1 MKSVKTWKKLLSVV
15 LSSAIIVTTLAPGA
29 VASAAEN
36 PSVQQGAEVLDF
48 DGTSTDISSADQT
61 ENSSENAPAEQNTDD
76 AVTPDEESNTQDTTG
91 TAEDAGGSAAVKE
104 QQSESAPAEN
114 EAQTKAAADTNL
126 YQDGSICIYN
136 EQQLRAIGNGAQVYE
151 GDASADTFGTGAALT
166 KEDGSALT
174 YAADGTY
181 TLMNDI
187 PLTEGSA
194 WTLPEG
200 FAGAFNDAEVTEDAP
215 LYDAE
220 TDTIYVYHQYQLA
233 TINDPKALKTV
244 MSKDMIAKDF
254 GVGQIVYEDA
264 DQTVQLEYTDE
275 HNYVVS
281 EDFTEEMPELTAVQ
295 VQADTVYTDEQKGG
309 RDFVGQVY
317 KIIDGK
323 TYILIGN
330 EYQLRE
336 IGKGTQVTPMLYVKT
351 TADLP
356 RPQDDIE
363 YYIPYYPGD
372 ADYNLRSGDAIGKE
386 GISEQDFLYF
396 TDENAEENDGLMHIE
411 YDKEG
416 LVTGLLG
423 PLGGVLSDTLRALL
437 GPLIEIPVLGHWL
450 EAILGGKRTDDI
462 VIVDKEFNQQN
473 AGGFVSVANASDFY
487 KNLKYTSD
495 ANYIIF
501 RDIDLCSGNFSDDD
515 PEKKWDPLMFT
526 GNMIGAKADDTHSL
540 ETIVTDSLAGKV
552 DPAVQATISNI
563 DVEPDSIDIEKSSG
577 VGFFGTIT
585 NKSERIGI
593 VDKPVSVMNIKLQN
607 VSVKNNVQ
615 KITVRQGLISGIL
628 SFVEG
633 IGGLLLPGDL
643 SAALNNIL
651 NPDQNKD
658 DTVYATGAFAGRISG
673 DVTVQNCTVDTI
685 ETLSNIH
692 DMTGGFV
699 GNVEGVTEYGRLQQ
713 DLGTTIK
720 VLEHILNVI
729 PFLDL
734 GTLLNVLL
742 DGNIIEAAKLIP
754 TGYYNPQVIGCNVT
768 CTKLSI
774 SNEYNFNGGF
784 AGRQVGAIIKDSTVD
799 VDQLNIQA
807 ANMSGGFAGL
817 SANAEMVGLL
827 DKLGVDTVK
836 AINLNSYLLNCNV
849 TTASGTVTASE
860 KYAGGLSGSLNNS
873 FSVDSGINKS
883 AAPQQENGSFNVNA
897 QEYAGGIAGN
907 ASIAQSVSLGS
918 EFYHGEKDLVTLIS
932 KLTSDIISGNEDS
945 LLALTGVS
953 PSIIAG
959 NAINAELTVSAS
971 NAYAGGFIGNGDGVK
986 IIPLSSLADES
997 FIWKNHS
1004 DDLQFS
1010 VSENAQNIISDLA
1023 SVYAGEYAGG
1033 IAGRSTTASATG
1045 ILNKT
1050 LGLVNYLG
1058 FKVDSVT
1065 VRGKNDGFSVI
1076 TIFENK
1082 AGDYAGGAFGQAIGG
1097 DVVNVK
1103 LDNISSVTAKN
1114 YAGGF
1119 VGDAG
1124 TGSLVNGGGLNLL
1137 GLDLVKVTSLLKL
1150 AEGVQL
1156 NIIDSQVNG
1165 NDKNGFSVSAT
1176 GSNSDGAVEDFAA
1189 GGFIGESKSVIAE
1202 NCTVNNLKSVRADGK
1217 AGYAGGFTGTSESGG
1232 LADIAEDENG
1242 LKGIASL
1249 SDLLSAA
1256 DYLIPEYNNCHVT
1269 YVTNTA
1275 EDGSELPQ
1283 VQAAVA
1289 GGFVGEM
1296 TGGKVNVTKDEED
1309 KTAVT
1314 NIENVKGTY
1323 FAGGFAGLATSG
1335 GLAETGGLSLL
1346 GGTIKLGSVDSL
1358 ISVLE
1363 VYLPVINYAGVS
1375 AGEKGLVV
1383 SASEKMAAK
1392 SSKDE
1397 STNQEPNAD
1406 LISSN
1411 SGSAGGYVGY
1421 GCGVRIADSDVIGL
1435 RATDVAAPDPLR
1447 SEKGES
1453 YFGADS
1459 KYAVTAPRYAGGYAG
1474 KLDIGNAASLGSG
1487 LGVDILGIKV
1497 TLEGVTDVLA
1507 AVASKIENSDV
1518 SGQTGGFSVLV
1529 NEMEEGVYTGH
1540 AGGYVGMMSGAQIT
1554 SSNVDQFNYIIG
1566 GESAGGYAGTLE
1578 PGNVASVLGKADILN
1593 GLVSADNLL
1602 SALQTFVPFITNS
1615 TTAAVP
1621 CGGVVRAENGSAG
1634 GYAGH
1639 SLGGQIKGT
1648 DGQEAAIYRIRSVY
1662 GQDYAGGFTGLA
1674 EAASAA
1680 DTGNL
1685 EILGGIIKLDNP
1697 LSVARAVY
1705 AIEENTAVYGPLS
1718 HMNVDTW
1725 NGWVTNVG
1733 AKGPYRDVFAGKT
1746 FEGDD
1751 AQSQLDSFLADY
1763 AYGYEVV
1770 APGADEKDGGRE
1782 NGYAGG
1788 YVGKMTGAHITNG
1801 QAHDL
1806 MDVTAWNS
1814 AGGFV
1819 GVMTPG
1825 SLADLGKIEVAEI
1838 NITNGLSVLQ
1848 TFVSVIKQSG
1858 VTGYRSGASVEA
1870 TGYKEKEKAGY
1881 AGGFVGNMIG
1891 GEIWGETSS
1900 CTVTNVNTVTA
1911 KNAVGGFAGQI
1922 LPGSAASVDT
1932 SSSNALLDG
1941 LLNSII
1947 DTNGDLASVLNA
1959 TLSTVR
1965 NVQITTTNGKGIVVQ
1980 GAYIDDEGETAYAKS
1995 AGGFAGTIS
2004 GAIIGA
2010 KDKPDENSDAA
2021 ASGSETESSKNIS
2034 LRNLQAVNGGEYAGG
2049 FAGKAD
2055 TSAIAEVSGAGDTSV
2070 LDSLLNI
2077 GGLDVLDIL
2086 RPYIF
2091 SAEVCGTEDYG
2102 FEVKANTAEKLTDI
2116 NQEAGLYSGSAGG
2129 FIGGLLSG
2137 TVENS
2142 DVDQLRSVEGV
2153 NYSGGFVGHT
2163 GKSGLVDVDGIEALE
2178 NILAVGAGVA
2188 DVIGS
2193 DVNGCS
2199 VDGIADGFTVK
2210 SSGGESQIVG
2220 GFVGYADLGRM
2231 KSNTV
2236 NNLKQVSSK
2245 EIAGGFVGKT
2255 SYEYLVNLTGG
2266 GVTVDILSK
2275 LLDALLEEL
2284 LKVDKLANGQ
2294 VIKINLGIIKVNAL
2308 WNGEL
2313 LSVNLLGIPITAS
2326 LVEGSTQLKV
2336 TIGDSKITLGID
2348 PDDPTIDKDELE
2360 NELQVNLIKAN
2371 RTRIAESTVTGIDI
2385 GYDVFGGGA
2394 SNDQDGKGNKG
2405 YAGGFAGF
2413 NNEGL
2418 LENNKMIKADTIRG
2432 TEEKVGEFDGGVS
2445 LESVWTELDDIE
2457 INNTYQVYRLWDDG
2471 KLKLLCNTAGD
2482 VMAQAEK
2489 AVIGGTEYYLYSVN
2503 HMSADYLMNHDDW
2516 KDAYQTPEGSAAQ
2529 FPVKVYVSGAQADLM
2544 LGTPTEENISD
2555 PDKIGETAQ
2564 DPCAEKATLTIQKLW
2579 IDNNDRLG
2587 KRPEQVSVQIT
2598 RDGEDY
2604 EQPITM
2610 SSKPTDVDK
2619 NSWTWSGS
2627 VPIGVMNTDGT
2638 AYAKVYKYDVNET
2651 PVDGYTTIY
2660 NWSKDG
2666 YTLYIFNYLTSELV
2680 QGDSVVIDYGLP
2692 VQIDVLAN
2700 DRVTENDALRTLEGV
2715 AVRTGDTQPGTTANT
2730 ISSAMK
2736 TEAEGSHGTAALK
2749 EVSSNTDGDTS
2760 AGSSENA
2767 QKIIE
2772 YTPGTMQMNS
2782 IDKFTYGVKLN
2793 DQVVKN
2799 GQNYVYGSL
2808 DVIPATEIYYEDN
2821 FNEGVTIQYDDQPGT
2836 KAAAEGV
2843 ITLNAWTTVGTGTA
2857 DIQDTDR
2864 PGINTDKIIEDVYGN
2879 DSHYAGDKTYSGGS
2893 SHVIRVDKTT
2903 SSGLNGPK
2911 ATFTF
2916 TGTGFDFISKT
2927 AGDTGAIRVFVYKG
2941 DNPSADNRLEISTVQ
2956 TYYGYKYSEEGKWE
2970 LVDKEHLDDSA
2981 LYQIPVIKYEAP
2993 EYGTYTVE
3001 IRPFYSA
3008 TYDEHSK
3015 GYYDLYVDGLR
3026 IYNPAGTSAEV
3037 NENYSE
3043 IQDIYK
3049 QDGEVNPQFME
3060 LRDLLLNASGVMDT
3074 DKNGQGDEEK
3084 TGSDSLKNGI
3094 VYIDGKAGDVSLS
3107 EYKAYGPDNE
3117 VYLES
3122 NQAVAFYL
3130 VADEVPDSIELAA
3143 KLAKGKSA
3151 ELSFACAVE
3160 NEGTSPL
3167 TWDAYKTKTVTI
3179 ASAYDMHYSIS
3190 NQCWWEQTE
3199 DGKFKTKY
3207 PIIVYRKSAD
3217 GSADDVANGAADD
3230 AANDSNIISLT
3241 NLNWTGAAENSD
3253 GTDSPIEITAY
3264 TDANAARAAY
3274 SLMAVRA
3281 EQEER
3286 TVTVLYQDQD
3296 GNQLADPA
3304 VQTIADG
3311 ASYDM
3316 TELVN
3321 HQIDGYVQK
3330 EILGD
3335 PVQGTADADKVIT
3348 VVYEKEAPKL
3358 YTVTVSYVDRKGN
3371 ALSEAYVQ
3379 ENVAEGTAY
3388 DLTEQT
3394 GKEIKRYEIA
3404 EITGDAVKGTVNGD
3418 VNVTVIYEKEP
3429 GVINNIV
3436 NAVVD
3441 GINKVV
3447 GWVSDVISSIFP
3459 WW

>member
-1 MKSVKTWKKLLSVV
+1 M
-15 LSSAIIVTTLAPGA
+15 
-29 VASAAEN
+29 
-36 PSVQQGAEVLDF
+36 
-48 DGTSTDISSADQT
+48 
-61 ENSSENAPAEQNTDD
+61 
-76 AVTPDEESNTQDTTG
+76 
-91 TAEDAGGSAAVKE
+91 
-104 QQSESAPAEN
+104 
-114 EAQTKAAADTNL
+114 
-126 YQDGSICIYN
+126 
-136 EQQLRAIGNGAQVYE
+136 RAIGNGAQVYE

-187 PLTEGSA
+187 PLTKGSA

-200 FAGAFNDAEVTEDAP
+200 FAGAFKSDGGSSTTV
-215 LYDAE
+215 YDSE
-220 TDTIYVYHQYQLA
+220 TDTIYLYHQYQLEVIA
-233 TINDPKALKTV
+233 ASENPDVEPV
-244 MSKDMIAKDF
+244 MTEDYDAAHFGMGQMIWPD
-254 GVGQIVYEDA
+254 GEDHA
-264 DQTVQLEYTDE
+264 NLTYSMD

-281 EDFTEEMPELTAVQ
+281 KYFTEETPELIAAQAV
-295 VQADTVYTDEQKGG
+295 EGELSG
-309 RDFVGQVY
+309 REYVGQV
-317 KIIDGK
+317 IFNNTDAEGNVEQ
-323 TYILIGN
+323 YILIGN
-330 EYQLRE
+330 KQQLKA
-336 IGKGTQVTPMLYVKT
+336 IGKTDSKGNPIKVTEPVWKKT
-351 TADLP
+351 YTWKIVRYEETILGVPVPVYDHVEELP
-356 RPQDDIE
+356 NLI
-363 YYIPYYPGD
+363 YPGD
-372 ADYNLRSGDAIGKE
+372 ADISDGEVLYDTDDDAPVIGDGSFNEHLTRTQTMYRGSKLNVSGDSCEFDEAAEKNVNIGR
-386 GISEQDFLYF
+386 ID
-396 TDENAEENDGLMHIE
+396 D
-411 YDKEG
+411 
-416 LVTGLLG
+416 
-423 PLGGVLSDTLRALL
+423 SDPA
-437 GPLIEIPVLGHWL
+437 
-450 EAILGGKRTDDI
+450 
-462 VIVDKEFNQQN
+462 
-473 AGGFVSVANASDFY
+473 
-487 KNLKYTSD
+487 YTTW

-501 RDIDLCSGNFSDDD
+501 RDIDLSGEDW
-515 PEKKWDPLMFT
+515 KPLMFS
-526 GNMIGAKADDTHSL
+526 GNMEGRLNMQEDTKPTIRNITVVQDEALKVNENIG
-540 ETIVTDSLAGKV
+540 I
-552 DPAVQATISNI
+552 
-563 DVEPDSIDIEKSSG
+563 
-577 VGFFGTIT
+577 GFFGTIT
-585 NKSERIGI
+585 NKTSDDNIGLSGGKATVKNI
-593 VDKPVSVMNIKLQN
+593 ILDTVSVENQTKEVDKDESLITGLVSIVN
-607 VSVKNNVQ
+607 
-615 KITVRQGLISGIL
+615 GLLGVVGGLVDGIL
-628 SFVEG
+628 
-633 IGGLLLPGDL
+633 GLLDFIL
-643 SAALNNIL
+643 SGGQGILGNLNL
-651 NPDQNKD
+651 RGLLGQLLDAKQEAPD
-658 DTVYATGAFAGRISG
+658 TFATGAFAGRIVG
-673 DVTVQNCTVDTI
+673 EVEVAGCEVKNATVTNVT
-685 ETLSNIH
+685 

-699 GNVEGVTEYGRLQQ
+699 GNAEGIAEYKV
-713 DLGTTIK
+713 LGTALKGT
-720 VLEHILNVI
+720 VDALEGLLNVI
-729 PFLDL
+729 PGLGLGDL
-734 GTLLNVLL
+734 ITILL
-742 DGNIIEAAKLIP
+742 DNPNLLKVSELLP
-754 TGYYNPQVIGCNVT
+754 SGYKQAVISDCHVSLKEKKIG
-768 CTKLSI
+768 SQD
-774 SNEYNFNGGF
+774 SNFVGGF
-784 AGRQVGAIIKDSTVD
+784 AGAVTGS
-799 VDQLNIQA
+799 NIE
-807 ANMSGGFAGL
+807 NS
-817 SANAEMVGLL
+817 SVN
-827 DKLGVDTVK
+827 
-836 AINLNSYLLNCNV
+836 NL
-849 TTASGTVTASE
+849 TKVTAG
-860 KYAGGLSGSLNNS
+860 KYAGGFSGITRDATIKALLTDLGIDLVLDPSSEIIDCKVNYETKEVNLEVYSASDYAGGFTGVTANSSITSSSVEGLKSVIAEKNYAGGFTGRATVGYAAVLGKTDEADTGLLEKIGGLLSGITAGELDPDLVNLAGIQPSKLDGCKVS
-873 FSVDSGINKS
+873 GTDFTVEAKEDYAGGFFAEADGVIMDGTTKSEITGIKSVTAKN
-883 AAPQQENGSFNVNA
+883 
-897 QEYAGGIAGN
+897 YAGGISGKAAAANAAGVLN
-907 ASIAQSVSLGS
+907 NTLGI
-918 EFYHGEKDLVTLIS
+918 GTM
-932 KLTSDIISGNEDS
+932 
-945 LLALTGVS
+945 LAFSAKNIELTG
-953 PSIIAG
+953 ATNG
-959 NAINAELTVSAS
+959 LTVTAT
-971 NAYAGGFIGNGDGVK
+971 
-986 IIPLSSLADES
+986 
-997 FIWKNHS
+997 
-1004 DDLQFS
+1004 
-1010 VSENAQNIISDLA
+1010 EN
-1023 SVYAGEYAGG
+1023 
-1033 IAGRSTTASATG
+1033 
-1045 ILNKT
+1045 
-1050 LGLVNYLG
+1050 
-1058 FKVDSVT
+1058 
-1065 VRGKNDGFSVI
+1065 
-1076 TIFENK
+1076 
-1082 AGDYAGGAFGQAIGG
+1082 YAGGAFGQAIGG
-1097 DVVNVK
+1097 NVDNVILKDVSKVEAN
-1103 LDNISSVTAKN
+1103 N

-1124 TGSLVNGGGLNLL
+1124 TGSLVEGGGLNLL
-1137 GLDLVKVTSLLKL
+1137 GLNLVNIDNLLSL
-1150 AEGVQL
+1150 AEGVVL
-1156 NIIDSQVNG
+1156 NISNSSVTGAGTEENKIG
-1165 NDKNGFSVSAT
+1165 LSVSAT

-1249 SDLLSAA
+1249 SNLLSAA

-1289 GGFVGEM
+1289 GGFVGEL
-1296 TGGKVNVTKDEED
+1296 TGGKVNVTKDEEGKDVPFEED

-1346 GGTIKLGSVDSL
+1346 GGKIKLGSVNSL

-1363 VYLPVINYAGVS
+1363 VYMPVINYAGVS

-1383 SASEKMAAK
+1383 SASDKMAAE
-1392 SSKDE
+1392 SSKDDSKDE
-1397 STNQEPNAD
+1397 EPNAD

-1487 LGVDILGIKV
+1487 LGIDILGINV
-1497 TLEGVTDVLA
+1497 NLSDVAGVLA
-1507 AVASKIENSDV
+1507 IVASKIENSDV
-1518 SGQTGGFSVLV
+1518 SGKTGGFSVLA
-1529 NEMEEGVYTGH
+1529 NETQDGIYTGH

-1674 EAASAA
+1674 EAANAA

-1685 EILGGIIKLDNP
+1685 KILGGFVELKNP
-1697 LSVARAVY
+1697 LGAVQIVY
-1705 AIEENTAVYGPLS
+1705 AQEENTAVYGPLS

-1725 NGWVTNVG
+1725 NAWVTGVG
-1733 AKGPYRDVFAGKT
+1733 AKGPYGKEFKDQT
-1746 FEGDD
+1746 FEGND
-1751 AQSQLDSFLADY
+1751 AQSQLDEFLADY
-1763 AYGYEVV
+1763 TYGYEVV

-1788 YVGKMTGAHITNG
+1788 YVGKMTGAQITNG

-1825 SLADLGKIEVAEI
+1825 SLAHLGKVELAGT
-1838 NITNGLSVLQ
+1838 NLTNGLDVLK

-2193 DVNGCS
+2193 DVNSCS

-2210 SSGGESQIVG
+2210 SSGGKSQIVG

-2275 LLDALLEEL
+2275 LLDALLKQL
-2284 LKVDKLANGQ
+2284 LSVDGLENGQ
-2294 VIKINLGIIKVNAL
+2294 VIKINLGIIEVNAL
-2308 WNGEL
+2308 WDGKL
-2313 LSVNLLGIPITAS
+2313 LSVNLLGIPIKAS

-2336 TIGDSKITLGID
+2336 TIGDSEITLGID

-2360 NELQVNLIKAN
+2360 NKLQVNLIKAN
-2371 RTRIAESTVTGIDI
+2371 RTRIVDSTVTGIDI

-2394 SNDQDGKGNKG
+2394 SNDQDGSGDLG

-2432 TEEKVGEFDGGVS
+2432 TSEKVGEFDGGVS

-2471 KLKLLCNTAGD
+2471 KLKLLCNKAGKVLGTA
-2482 VMAQAEK
+2482 QNTK
-2489 AVIGGTEYYLYSVN
+2489 TVIGDTEYYLYDVN
-2503 HMSADYLMNHDDW
+2503 HMAADYLMNHDDW
-2516 KDAYQTPEGSAAQ
+2516 KDAYQTPEAASAAQ
-2529 FPVKVYVSGAQADLM
+2529 FPVKVYVSSAQADLM
-2544 LGTPTEENISD
+2544 LGTPTEENVSD

-2579 IDNNDRLG
+2579 IDNNDRLD
-2587 KRPEQVSVQIT
+2587 KRPDKVTVQIT
-2598 RDGEDY
+2598 KDGKEY
-2604 EQPITM
+2604 KSIEM
-2610 SSKPTDVDK
+2610 RSKPTDADK
-2619 NSWTWSGS
+2619 NSWTWSET
-2627 VPIGVMNTDGT
+2627 VEIGDLNASKTGYD
-2638 AYAKVYKYDVNET
+2638 KVYKYDVNET

-2700 DRVTENDALRTLEGV
+2700 DRVTENDALETLEGV
-2715 AVRTGDTQPGTTANT
+2715 AVRTGDTQPGTTVST

-2821 FNEGVTIQYDDQPGT
+2821 FNEDVTIKYDDQTGAE
-2836 KAAAEGV
+2836 KAEDGV
-2843 ITLNAWTTVGTGTA
+2843 ITPNAWTTVGTSTA
-2857 DIQDTDR
+2857 DVQDTDR

-2941 DNPSADNRLEISTVQ
+2941 DTPNTNNRLEISTVQ
-2956 TYYGYKYSEEGKWE
+2956 TYYGYKYSEEGEWE
-2970 LVDKEHLDDSA
+2970 LVDEEHLADSA

-2993 EYGTYTVE
+2993 KYGTYTVE

-3008 TYDEHSK
+3008 NYDEHSK

-3026 IYNPAGTSAEV
+3026 IYNPAGTSAED
-3037 NENYSE
+3037 NKNYSE

-3199 DGKFKTKY
+3199 DEKFKTKY
-3207 PIIVYRKSAD
+3207 PIIVYR
-3217 GSADDVANGAADD
+3217 DD

-3264 TDANAARAAY
+3264 ADANAARAAY
-3274 SLMAVRA
+3274 SLMAVQA

-3304 VQTIADG
+3304 VQMVADG
-3311 ASYDM
+3311 AAYDM

-3321 HQIDGYVQK
+3321 HQIDGYIQK

-3358 YTVTVSYVDRKGN
+3358 YTVTVSYVDREGN
-3371 ALSEAYVQ
+3371 VLSEAYVQ
-3379 ENVAEGTAY
+3379 ENAAEGTSY

-3394 GKEIKRYEIA
+3394 GKEIKGYEIA
-3404 EITGDAVKGTVNGD
+3404 EITGDAVKGTVSGD
-3418 VNVTVIYEKEP
+3418 VNVTVVYEKEP
-3429 GVINNIV
+3429 SVIDTIV
-3436 NAVVD
+3436 DAVVD

-3447 GWVSDVISSIFP
+3447 DGINKVVDWVSDVVSSIFP